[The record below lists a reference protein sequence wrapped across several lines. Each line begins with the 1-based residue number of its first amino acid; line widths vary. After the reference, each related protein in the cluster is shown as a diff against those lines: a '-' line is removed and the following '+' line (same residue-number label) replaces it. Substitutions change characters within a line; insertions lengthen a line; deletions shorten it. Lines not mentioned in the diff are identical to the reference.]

1 MGARRTREEW
11 SGLVDELEASG
22 ASVQRFCAK
31 RRIRVA
37 SLKWWRWRLRS
48 DRSSAAL
55 ARPGVRL
62 LPVDVI
68 DVAPLARPTTLVVA
82 ISGSELRVE
91 VGTDVE
97 YVGALVSALRSR
109 C

>member
-1 MGARRTREEW
+1 MGARRTRAEW

-22 ASVQRFCAK
+22 DSMQRFCAK
-31 RRIRVA
+31 HQIRIA
-37 SLKWWRWRLRS
+37 SLKWWRWRLRTE
-48 DRSSAAL
+48 RSSTAK
-55 ARPGVRL
+55 PGVRL
-62 LPVDVI
+62 LPVDVV
-68 DVAPLARPTTLVVA
+68 DVAALRPTSVLVAV
-82 ISGSELRVE
+82 SGAELRVE

>member
-11 SGLVDELEASG
+11 SGLVDEFEASG
-22 ASVQRFCAK
+22 ESVQRFCAK
-31 RRIRVA
+31 HRIRVA
-37 SLKWWRWRLRS
+37 SLKWWRWRLRGQR
-48 DRSSAAL
+48 RSTGL
-55 ARPGVRL
+55 AKPGVRL
-62 LPVDVI
+62 LPVDVV
-68 DVAPLARPTTLVVA
+68 DLAPFQPTSLVVT
-82 ISGSELRVE
+82 ISGAAWRVE